1 MDKLVVSQSP
11 PLRGAVA
18 VSGAK
23 NAVLPILAAT
33 LLTDEGCVIEGAP
46 DLKDVATMCRLMSD
60 LGVTVSRREDGAL
73 VTRPEGGGSCDAD
86 YDIVR
91 TMRASITVLG
101 PLLAKRG
108 RAVVSF
114 PGGCNIGPRPIDLHI
129 RGLRAL
135 GATIEVEEGYLVA
148 RAGKLTGTTLFLGG
162 PFGSSVTGTANVLM
176 AAVLSEGRTVIESAA
191 CEPEVVDL
199 ARFLVRMGARIRG
212 VGSPRLEIEGVRK
225 LHGATWR
232 VIPDRIEAGTLLVA
246 AAITGGDVTVTGAS
260 AGMLTGVLQT
270 LREIGVTIEEGPTSI
285 RASRSGP
292 LRPAQFVTLPYPG
305 FPTDLQA
312 QFMAL
317 LCLSEG
323 ISVITE
329 KIYPERFLHVAELLR
344 LRAHILREG
353 PSAIVVGV
361 PWLSGAKVM
370 ASDLRASAALVL
382 AGLVA
387 RGKTEVKRIYHLDR
401 GYERLEEKLKALGAI
416 IEREPDPE
424 AP

>member
-1 MDKLVVSQSP
+1 MDKLVVSQGP
-11 PLRGAVA
+11 PLTGTVA

-33 LLTDEGCVIEGAP
+33 LLTDDECVIEGAP
-46 DLKDVATMCRLMSD
+46 DLKDVATMCRLMGN
-60 LGVTVSRREDGAL
+60 LGVAVTRREDGAL
-73 VTRPEGGGSCDAD
+73 VTRPGGSGSCDAD

-108 RAVVSF
+108 EAVVSF

-135 GATIEVEEGYLVA
+135 GAGIEVEEGYLVA
-148 RAGKLTGTTLFLGG
+148 KAGRLTGATLFLGG

-176 AAVLSEGRTVIESAA
+176 AAALAEGRTVIESAA

-212 VGSPRLEIEGVRK
+212 VGSPRIEVEGVRK
-225 LHGATWR
+225 LRGASWR

-270 LREIGVTIEEGPTSI
+270 LREIGVSVEEGPSFI
-285 RASRSGP
+285 RAFRSGP
-292 LRPAQFVTLPYPG
+292 LKPAQFVTLPYPG

-317 LCLSEG
+317 LCLADG

-344 LRAHILREG
+344 LRAHIIREG

-387 RGKTEVKRIYHLDR
+387 RGRTEVKRIYHLDR
-401 GYERLEEKLKALGAI
+401 GYERLEEKLRALGANVV
-416 IEREPDPE
+416 REPDPE
-424 AP
+424 SP